1 MALSSKIPPP
11 PKTTKK
17 KILMALHT
25 VILDFFSFASLFF
38 SLSRARSPVHERVPN
53 VQERKRRGLI
63 CPLVQMARNG
73 RGGAGRKTN
82 GAVDEVYALST
93 AGATEPSTSTSA
105 SPLLRQQQPHDSDNR
120 SNLFPTRR
128 PLLEEALALFSL
140 ALPLSC
146 DQAGSFA
153 ASVVSAAV
161 VARSSLGASQ
171 TAALFLGRSLV
182 SITGLAPVLGS
193 LSAIET
199 FAGAAHGAANAD
211 EARERRRAGEED
223 EEGGDGGGRNDGD
236 DDDEN
241 DDNGENN
248 NATVVV
254 GARAALGSVLQRAL
268 LAAFALSAAASLLW
282 TARRGAAGRFVLVRV
297 LGQDPEISAPAAR
310 FAARWPPA
318 LFLWAVSEACR
329 RTAVA
334 QGAVRA
340 CACVSLLMLLTAGP
354 LTRFLVTGRGIVG
367 SSSSSLASS
376 SSSSSSSSFSSSIF
390 SSTGLGLG
398 LDGSDAADAGM
409 ALLSA
414 AGMALVVLGLD
425 SQRPSKSQ
433 RAWHGFSRDALCS
446 LEAWRAHVKLAAP
459 AAVLVCASWW
469 AGQAAVVIAG
479 RLPDGQG
486 SLNPM
491 TTTTTTTS
499 LFSLLSSSFSSPSAS
514 TTPPPSLS
522 ATSSGAS
529 LAAAGVL
536 LNVRA
541 ASYMMA
547 DGVAS
552 AAAVRVANDLGAGDW
567 RRARLAAR
575 LAAATGALLGL
586 AAAAAAV
593 GRARS
598 WSVALC
604 PSENACSEIVVKAAP
619 FLGIAM
625 AVEAAAGAAGGA
637 LRGCGRQ
644 ATAVGVSLAGA
655 WALGLPLQ
663 AWLALRPPAF
673 AVALGAGPGVPGLLA
688 GAAMASCCLFAA
700 LAAVVSRLDWAREA
714 RRAAVA
720 VEVSGSTSGSAVST
734 RRRSEGGGGVLREPL
749 LVATSAAGE

>member
-1 MALSSKIPPP
+1 MTDPTTPTSTSSALLPAPPP
-11 PKTTKK
+11 PP
-17 KILMALHT
+17 LHES
-25 VILDFFSFASLFF
+25 DDNN
-38 SLSRARSPVHERVPN
+38 SRLRFPPR
-53 VQERKRRGLI
+53 
-63 CPLVQMARNG
+63 PLYEEA
-73 RGGAGRKTN
+73 
-82 GAVDEVYALST
+82 YAL
-93 AGATEPSTSTSA
+93 
-105 SPLLRQQQPHDSDNR
+105 L
-120 SNLFPTRR
+120 
-128 PLLEEALALFSL
+128 SL

-161 VARSSLGASQ
+161 VARSSLGATQ

-199 FAGAAHGAANAD
+199 FSGAAHGAANAN
-211 EARERRRAGEED
+211 EALMGEEGQ
-223 EEGGDGGGRNDGD
+223 EEGGGGGGGRNDIE

-241 DDNGENN
+241 S
-248 NATVVV
+248 V

-282 TARRGAAGRFVLVRV
+282 TARGGTLGRFVLVRI
-297 LGQDPEISAPAAR
+297 LGQDPSISKPAAR

-340 CACVSLLMLLTAGP
+340 CACVSLLMLLTASP
-354 LTRFLVTGRGIVG
+354 LTKLLVTGNGIASL
-367 SSSSSLASS
+367 SSAASS
-376 SSSSSSSSFSSSIF
+376 ASSPSPPNG
-390 SSTGLGLG
+390 GLGLG
-398 LDGSDAADAGM
+398 LDGSDAADACMALFSALGM
-409 ALLSA
+409 AF
-414 AGMALVVLGLD
+414 VVLRLD
-425 SQRPSKSQ
+425 ALRPNKSQ
-433 RAWHGFSRDALCS
+433 RAWHGFSR
-446 LEAWRAHVKLAAP
+446 EAHSVAAWKSHLSLAAP

-479 RLPDGQG
+479 RLSSEDDISNGRRG
-486 SLNPM
+486 GLA
-491 TTTTTTTS
+491 TTPP
-499 LFSLLSSSFSSPSAS
+499 FSLLASSSFSSTTSAS
-514 TTPPPSLS
+514 G
-522 ATSSGAS
+522 AAS

-575 LAAATGALLGL
+575 LAAAAGAVSGLG
-586 AAAAAAV
+586 AAAAAV
-593 GRARS
+593 GGVQLWSRAM
-598 WSVALC
+598 C
-604 PSENACSEIVVKAAP
+604 PSGNACSGIVVKSAP
-619 FLGIAM
+619 FLGLAM
-625 AVEAAAGAAGGA
+625 AAEAAAGAAGGA

-655 WALGLPLQ
+655 WGLGLPLQ
-663 AWLALRPPAF
+663 AWLALSPPGF

-688 GAAMASCCLFAA
+688 GAALASCCLLAA
-700 LAAVVSRLDWAREA
+700 LGVVVSGLDWEAEA

-720 VEVSGSTSGSAVST
+720 VEVSSSGS
-734 RRRSEGGGGVLREPL
+734 RSGRSGGASRGALREPL
-749 LVATSAAGE
+749 LVATGE

>member
-1 MALSSKIPPP
+1 MEEPPP
-11 PKTTKK
+11 P
-17 KILMALHT
+17 LP
-25 VILDFFSFASLFF
+25 SF
-38 SLSRARSPVHERVPN
+38 
-53 VQERKRRGLI
+53 
-63 CPLVQMARNG
+63 
-73 RGGAGRKTN
+73 
-82 GAVDEVYALST
+82 
-93 AGATEPSTSTSA
+93 
-105 SPLLRQQQPHDSDNR
+105 HDDGINA
-120 SNLFPTRR
+120 FPRHR
-128 PLLEEALALFSL
+128 PLFEEAVALFSL

-161 VARSSLGASQ
+161 VARSSLGATQ

-211 EARERRRAGEED
+211 EAREEEEEEE
-223 EEGGDGGGRNDGD
+223 EEGQGSTND
-236 DDDEN
+236 DDDE
-241 DDNGENN
+241 ENSSFS
-248 NATVVV
+248 V

-268 LAAFALSAAASLLW
+268 LAAFALSAGASFLW
-282 TARRGAAGRFVLVRV
+282 TARRGALGRLVLVKV
-297 LGQDPEISAPAAR
+297 LGQDPSLSSPAAG
-310 FAARWPPA
+310 FAAKWPPA

-329 RTAVA
+329 KTAVA

-340 CACVSLLMLLTAGP
+340 CACVSLLMLLTARP
-354 LTRFLVTGRGIVG
+354 LTKFFVTGRGIL
-367 SSSSSLASS
+367 SSPSS
-376 SSSSSSSSFSSSIF
+376 SSSSSSVFSSNNNN
-390 SSTGLGLG
+390 GLGWG
-398 LDGSDAADAGM
+398 LDGSDAADACM

-414 AGMALVVLGLD
+414 LGMALVVLRLD
-425 SQRPSKSQ
+425 ARRPLRKH
-433 RAWHGFSRDALCS
+433 RAWHGFSRDAHS
-446 LEAWRAHVKLAAP
+446 AEAWRAHLRLAAP

-479 RLPDGQG
+479 RLSDDDEGKSSTP
-486 SLNPM
+486 SS
-491 TTTTTTTS
+491 TS
-499 LFSLLSSSFSSPSAS
+499 SPLFSQLFTSSFSTSSNNS
-514 TTPPPSLS
+514 TTPP
-522 ATSSGAS
+522 TGAS

-575 LAAATGALLGL
+575 IAAATGALLGVF
-586 AAAAAAV
+586 AAAAAV
-593 GRARS
+593 GGSRA
-598 WSVALC
+598 WSKALC
-604 PSENACSEIVVKAAP
+604 PSDNACSEIVVSAAP

-663 AWLALRPPAF
+663 AWLALRPPAL
-673 AVALGAGPGVPGLLA
+673 AVAVGAGPGVPGLLA
-688 GAAMASCCLFAA
+688 GAALASCCLFAA
-700 LAAVVSRLDWAREA
+700 LGVVVSGLDWRAEA
-714 RRAAVA
+714 ARAARA
-720 VEVSGSTSGSAVST
+720 VEVSSNSRGGAGTGAAS
-734 RRRSEGGGGVLREPL
+734 RSRSLLREPL
-749 LVATSAAGE
+749 LVVATGE